1 MTLKLTLN
9 ETNNYNVLHWRKYYF
24 YSSKYP
30 IIPSRFIMRMGKFT
44 LLEVSFATSNLVE
57 IPSLYLYAVM
67 FGMFLRFVYPKFK
80 HGQ

>member
-9 ETNNYNVLHWRKYYF
+9 ETNNYNVLHWIKYYF

-44 LLEVSFATSNLVE
+44 LLFVKVSFATSNLVE

-67 FGMFLRFVYPKFK
+67 LGMFLRFV
-80 HGQ
+80 